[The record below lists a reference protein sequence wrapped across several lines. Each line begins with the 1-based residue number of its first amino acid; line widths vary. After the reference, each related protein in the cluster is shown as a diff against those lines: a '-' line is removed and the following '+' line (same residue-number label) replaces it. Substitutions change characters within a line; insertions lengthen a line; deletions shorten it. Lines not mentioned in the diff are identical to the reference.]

1 MTREYAMIIIRAC
14 SGSAFKDK
22 DFPFKTVEILE
33 AVETISDTIDQLKKA
48 RKAARRYKRMY
59 LRLKNSEKI
68 VEE

>member
-1 MTREYAMIIIRAC
+1 MTRENAMIIIRAC

-33 AVETISDTIDQLKKA
+33 AVETIDDTIDQLKKA

-59 LRLKNSEKI
+59 LQLKKI
-68 VEE
+68 MKK